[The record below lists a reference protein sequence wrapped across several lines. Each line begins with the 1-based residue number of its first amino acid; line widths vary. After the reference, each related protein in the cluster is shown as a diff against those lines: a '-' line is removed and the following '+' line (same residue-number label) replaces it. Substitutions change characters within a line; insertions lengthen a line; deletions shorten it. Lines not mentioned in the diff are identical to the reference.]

1 MKLVCQP
8 TSLADRQAVSQAP
21 PNLVRDAIYS
31 TTEQRSL
38 LTENEPHSLATQMTF
53 EALASKEYKEEA
65 SYIGGL
71 SHK

>member
-8 TSLADRQAVSQAP
+8 TSVADRQAVSQAP

-38 LTENEPHSLATQMTF
+38 LTENEPHSLAAQMTF
-53 EALASKEYKEEA
+53 EALAPSKEYKQAAWQEEA
-65 SYIGGL
+65 IL
-71 SHK
+71 L

>member
-1 MKLVCQP
+1 M
-8 TSLADRQAVSQAP
+8 
-21 PNLVRDAIYS
+21 
-31 TTEQRSL
+31 EQRSL
-38 LTENEPHSLATQMTF
+38 LTENEPHSLAAQMTF